1 MKRGSVCA
9 CDEDRQGEHP
19 TGNIVRL
26 PATSRT
32 LTVGPSTRPPPPA
45 KGRSHSRHSCSGQD
59 PFEDG
64 RGAWLT
70 DLTKAGEETLVA
82 EAGRLLELDQVPPK
96 QWRAAWLRQLPNE
109 ELVQFATARLGAPD
123 AEVMTEVVRR
133 MREMMRRIG
142 PVLGSMRNAGI
153 LPTP

>member
-1 MKRGSVCA
+1 M
-9 CDEDRQGEHP
+9 
-19 TGNIVRL
+19 
-26 PATSRT
+26 
-32 LTVGPSTRPPPPA
+32 
-45 KGRSHSRHSCSGQD
+45 
-59 PFEDG
+59 
-64 RGAWLT
+64 
-70 DLTKAGEETLVA
+70 
-82 EAGRLLELDQVPPK
+82 PPK